1 MKEQE
6 VLNFSISGYNFAAKQ
21 LFERRCVYSWI
32 KIYNILSDRLQ
43 EIM

>member
-6 VLNFSISGYNFAAKQ
+6 ILNFSMSGYNFTLRQ
-21 LFERRCVYSWI
+21 LFERQCVYSCM
-32 KIYNILSDRLQ
+32 KGYNVLSKRLQ

>member
-6 VLNFSISGYNFAAKQ
+6 ILNFSISGYNFAVKQ
-21 LFERRCVYSWI
+21 LFERCVYSCI
-32 KIYNILSDRLQ
+32 KIYNILSSRLQ